1 MNNLQNNFIYL
12 SQIINI
18 AVFDLATGKRIGR
31 TVDIVAALREMY
43 PKVSAL
49 IMQDNKSKK
58 KIYVPWNNVKK
69 IEAKGISVENIQDV
83 LKQDL
88 KMSENEILLKEIF
101 WDKQI
106 VDIQGSK
113 VVRVNDL
120 HLLKEDLNLWVVH
133 MDIGITGLIRRLGW
147 TRFFDFC
154 IRFLSSCEL
163 KDRLISWKFVQ
174 PITPSIGSEA
184 LSLKVHHSRLS
195 ELHPAELAD
204 ILIDLGTEERVSIIK
219 SLDYATAAKTF
230 QELPLKIRTQ
240 IADLIDQK
248 QFVGILN
255 EMAMDEVVDLLSQ
268 LSKKRVNMLLNRLP
282 QEKVAQISSLLK
294 HSQREAGSIMTT
306 EFVSVKHNTTTALAL
321 EKIKNESKKNKSI
334 YHVYVVD
341 DADILVGVVTLR
353 QLLTEPPEK
362 TISEF
367 MRKRVVKIKINAA
380 IKDVAE
386 VFYKYDFAA
395 VPVVDKQNKLQGIIS
410 MKDAFRAVSPQ
421 IRQETEE
428 VK

>member
-18 AVFDLATGKRIGR
+18 AVLDLATGKRIGR
-31 TVDIVAALREMY
+31 TVDIIATLREMY

-49 IMQDNKSKK
+49 IMQDDKSRKR
-58 KIYVPWNNVKK
+58 ICVPWTHVKK
-69 IEAKGISVENIQDV
+69 IEAKGICVENIQDI
-83 LKQDL
+83 LKQDI
-88 KMSENEILLKEIF
+88 KISENEILLKDIF

-133 MDIGITGLIRRLGW
+133 MDIGVTGLIRRLGW
-147 TRFFDFC
+147 TRFFDFWV
-154 IRFLSSCEL
+154 RFLSSCEL
-163 KDRLISWKFVQ
+163 KDKLISWKSVQ

-204 ILIDLGTEERVSIIK
+204 ILIDLGTDERVSIIK

-248 QFVGILN
+248 QFVSILN

-268 LSKKRVNMLLNRLP
+268 LSKKRVNMLLNKLP

-294 HSQREAGSIMTT
+294 HSQRVAGSIMTT
-306 EFVSVKHNTTTALAL
+306 EFISVKHNTTAALAL
-321 EKIKNESKKNKSI
+321 EKIKNESKKNESI

-341 DADILVGVVTLR
+341 DQDILAGVITLR

-362 TISEF
+362 TVAEF
-367 MRKRVVKIKINAA
+367 MRKRVVKVKINTA
-380 IKDVAE
+380 IENVAE
-386 VFYKYDFAA
+386 VFYKYDFTV

-410 MKDAFRAVSPQ
+410 MKDALKAVSPQ

>member
-18 AVFDLATGKRIGR
+18 AVLDLATGKRIGR

-49 IMQDNKSKK
+49 IMQDDKSKK

-69 IEAKGISVENIQDV
+69 IEAKGISVENIQDI

-147 TRFFDFC
+147 TRFFDFFV
-154 IRFLSSCEL
+154 RLVSSCEL

-204 ILIDLGTEERVSIIK
+204 ILIDLGTDERVSIIK
-219 SLDYATAAKTF
+219 SLDHATAAKTF

-268 LSKKRVNMLLNRLP
+268 LSKKRVTMLLNRLP

-294 HSQREAGSIMTT
+294 HSQRVAGSIMTT

-321 EKIKNESKKNKSI
+321 EKIKNESKKNESI
-334 YHVYVVD
+334 YHIYVVD
-341 DADILVGVVTLR
+341 DADTLVGVVTLR

-362 TISEF
+362 TVAEF
-367 MRKRVVKIKINAA
+367 MRKRVVKIKVNASIEDA
-380 IKDVAE
+380 AE
-386 VFYKYDFAA
+386 VFYKYDFAV

-410 MKDAFRAVSPQ
+410 MKDAFKAVSPQ